1 MYQVAHLYI
10 INNIYSSNAATA
22 AAAAVAVCCCYY
34 PYDKCCMMPLGVLP
48 SRGIYCYLYEREYC
62 FPT

>member
-10 INNIYSSNAATA
+10 NKYSSSAATA
-22 AAAAVAVCCCYY
+22 TAEAVAVCCCYY
-34 PYDKCCMMPLGVLP
+34 TYDYCCSMPLGVLLSHCVYYFP
-48 SRGIYCYLYEREYC
+48 YERVYD